1 MRLKHIMDIFFYS
14 ELCVVCIAVVSNLV
28 LSHYLAHWEHL
39 QVEQEWP
46 KNWALRHSAYH
57 GCPINDILH
66 LNYEIK
72 SQIMTKEIW

>member
-46 KNWALRHSAYH
+46 KN
-57 GCPINDILH
+57 
-66 LNYEIK
+66 
-72 SQIMTKEIW
+72 